1 MHAKPFIFPSSFPS
15 SSCSP
20 LRTHGNRPPP
30 PAAAVGEELGQ
41 GGVVARVL
49 GAQQRHPWPLGS
61 YLKPNG
67 MEGRGLDVV
76 GLETIGIEF
85 DSEYTLNS
93 SQFSTFLL
101 CSVHSGGHNFLSWT
115 WNSMIL
121 FFSV

>member
-1 MHAKPFIFPSSFPS
+1 MVWE
-15 SSCSP
+15 
-20 LRTHGNRPPP
+20 RNR
-30 PAAAVGEELGQ
+30 GT
-41 GGVVARVL
+41 
-49 GAQQRHPWPLGS
+49 LGS
-61 YLKPNG
+61 YSKSNG
-67 MEGRGLDVV
+67 MEGRGLNVM
-76 GLETIGIEF
+76 GLETNGIEF